1 MGSCCGTSKSEP
13 LYMLGIRGNSTTV
26 ESSKKGQTNLTK
38 TRKRLTLTTRDG
50 SVKPQQIELLAD
62 ISRFTEGHT

>member
-1 MGSCCGTSKSEP
+1 
-13 LYMLGIRGNSTTV
+13 MLGIRANSTV
-26 ESSKKGQTNLTK
+26 ESKKGQTTNDTNLTK

>member
-1 MGSCCGTSKSEP
+1 
-13 LYMLGIRGNSTTV
+13 MLGIRANSIV
-26 ESSKKGQTNLTK
+26 ESSKKGQTSNDNNLTK